1 MAVVRACCAPRALLA
16 ATRTSV
22 PVRSINIPLQS
33 LVVGTHSKHAT
44 PCRIPYPPLTMALRT
59 SCPRAADVQAPTT
72 QQVADDG
79 DYVAVHYTGTLDD
92 GTVFDS
98 SRDREPLSFVLGAG
112 TVVPGFDIAVK
123 GLAVGGT
130 RTQRVEPAD
139 AYGTRYRGF
148 QY

>member
-1 MAVVRACCAPRALLA
+1 MDDVDGMPA
-16 ATRTSV
+16 
-22 PVRSINIPLQS
+22 
-33 LVVGTHSKHAT
+33 HAT
-44 PCRIPYPPLTMALRT
+44 SPHPRLPPTAVHPIRASLHTSRT
-59 SCPRAADVQAPTT
+59 RAANVVAPTA

-79 DYVAVHYTGTLDD
+79 DFVEVHYTGTLDD

-98 SRDREPLSFVLGAG
+98 SRDREPLSFVVSAG

-139 AYGTRYRGF
+139 AYGSALGSGLPTTIFTPQHSHNRDAS
-148 QY
+148 